1 MTRTIRLVG
10 AGRLAS
16 VKGAAL
22 RGSVATVRGLIAACH
37 PGPTVVVTGLAAAL
51 AAGVGSTPS
60 TTVLLTAAVLTG
72 QLSVGW
78 SNDWIDAGRDRAV
91 ARHGKP
97 VVAGLLDA
105 QTLRLAAG
113 VAAALCIP
121 LSLWTGWLPGVAH
134 LVAVASAWAYN
145 LVLKGTALSWVPY
158 AVSFGLLVQFVV
170 LAQPGRPCAARWA
183 TAGAALLG
191 IGAHVA
197 NVLPDLEDDAA
208 TGIRGLP
215 HRLGRTR
222 STSVALGALVGAV
235 VVIILGPGGQPAPAA
250 WVGGGASV
258 LVAGVGAVAARVDR
272 RSRLPFSAAMAVAA
286 VCVVLLVLAGRAI
299 ER

>member
-1 MTRTIRLVG
+1 MPRTIRLAGVG
-10 AGRLAS
+10 PEARLR
-16 VKGAAL
+16 GAAL
-22 RGSVATVRGLIAACH
+22 RKSIGTVRGLVSACH
-37 PGPTVVVTGLAAAL
+37 PGPTIVVTVLAAAL
-51 AAGVGSTPS
+51 AAGIGSPLR
-60 TTVLLTAAVLTG
+60 TTLLLTAAVLTG

-78 SNDWIDAGRDRAV
+78 SNDWIDAGRDFAV
-91 ARHGKP
+91 ARPGKP
-97 VVAGLLDA
+97 VVTGLVDA
-105 QTLRLAAG
+105 PTLRRAAG
-113 VAAALCIP
+113 VAAAVCIP
-121 LSLWTGWLPGVAH
+121 LSLGTGWLPGVVH

-145 LVLKGTALSWVPY
+145 LVLKGTSVSWLPY

-170 LAQPGRPCAARWA
+170 LAQPGRPFAAWWA

-208 TGIRGLP
+208 TGVRGLP

-222 STSVALGALVGAV
+222 STSLALGSLVAAV
-235 VVIILGPGGQPAPAA
+235 VVIVVGPGGSPEPAA
-250 WVGGGASV
+250 WVGGGAST
-258 LVAGVGAVAARVDR
+258 LLAGVGAVAARVDR